1 MRTFIAIEIPS
12 EIKSALAALQ
22 SQLRRAGADV
32 SWTKPENLHLTLNF
46 LGEVDER
53 RIVEVEKACVLS
65 AAEFQPFTLSLK
77 DTGAFPN
84 ERQPRVLWAG
94 LSGDVG
100 IVVEMRSRLDERLAL
115 IGFKRDEKKF
125 HPHLTIGRLK
135 SNKKVREL
143 LALAY
148 MYQLPAL
155 SFAVTEIVLMK
166 SELHP
171 AGAEYSPIAKIG
183 LIGPISPI
191 SPIK

>member
-12 EIKSALAALQ
+12 EIKSALTALQ
-22 SQLRRAGADV
+22 TQLRRAGAEV
-32 SWTKPENLHLTLNF
+32 RWEKPENMHMTLNF

-65 AAEFQPFTLSLK
+65 AAEFQPFTLSLNG
-77 DTGAFPN
+77 TGVFPN
-84 ERQPRVLWAG
+84 EGQPRVLWAG

-100 IVVEMRSRLDERLAL
+100 NVVEMHRRLDDRLAP

-135 SNKKVREL
+135 SNKKTREL

-148 MYQLPAL
+148 AYQLPTL
-155 SFAVTEIVLMK
+155 SFVVTEIVLMK
-166 SELHP
+166 SELHQ
-171 AGAEYSPIAKIG
+171 AGSMYTPMAKAY
-183 LIGPISPI
+183 LD
-191 SPIK
+191 K

>member
-22 SQLRRAGADV
+22 IKLRRAGADV

-65 AAEFQPFTLSLK
+65 ADEFQPFTLSLK
-77 DTGAFPN
+77 NAGVFPN

-100 IVVEMRSRLDERLAL
+100 NVVELHRRLDERLAM

-135 SNKKVREL
+135 SNKKIREL
-143 LALAY
+143 LALAHA
-148 MYQLPAL
+148 YQLPAL
-155 SFAVTEIVLMK
+155 SFVVSEIVLMK

-171 AGAEYSPIAKIG
+171 AGAEYTPIAKTG
-183 LIGPISPI
+183 LPGPISP
-191 SPIK
+191 KG